1 MLPIRKMNITPKRHP
16 SIAYRLPAD
25 VQEEDLRRHAPLDE
39 PHQNAGFSMIEIS
52 IVILLIS
59 VFAGFALLNIEG
71 IMPGMEANAAL
82 SQTVAQL
89 RRGRELAIAQRRN
102 IEVRFLDNNQI
113 QLVRFDVP
121 NGRTVLS
128 TVILESGI
136 EFQVFNG
143 VPDTPESFGNGAAVD
158 FGGSDTLIFLSDGTL
173 VDAEGNP
180 LHGSVFLG
188 LPDHPETARAVTI
201 LGATGRVRGY
211 RWTGSSWIQ

>member
-1 MLPIRKMNITPKRHP
+1 
-16 SIAYRLPAD
+16 
-25 VQEEDLRRHAPLDE
+25 
-39 PHQNAGFSMIEIS
+39 MIEIS
-52 IVILLIS
+52 IVILFIS
-59 VFAGFALLNIEG
+59 VVAGIALLNIEG

-128 TVILESGI
+128 TVTLESGI
-136 EFQVFNG
+136 EFQLFDG
-143 VPDTPESFGNGAAVD
+143 VPDTPDSFGKGAAVD
-158 FGGSDTLIFLSDGTL
+158 FGGSGTLIFLSDGTL
-173 VDAEGNP
+173 VDAGGNP

-188 LPDHPETARAVTI
+188 LPDHHETARAVTI

>member
-1 MLPIRKMNITPKRHP
+1 MLPIRRMRIIPQRHP
-16 SIAYRLPAD
+16 ARTYRLPAD
-25 VQEEDLRRHAPLDE
+25 VQEEDLRRHAPLDG
-39 PHQNAGFSMIEIS
+39 PHQDAGFSAIEIS

-59 VFAGFALLNIEG
+59 IVAGFALLNIEG

-102 IEVRFLDNNQI
+102 VEVRFLDNNEI
-113 QLVRFDVP
+113 QLLRFDVP

-128 TVILESGI
+128 TVTLESSI
-136 EFQVFNG
+136 EFLLFDG
-143 VPDTPESFGNGAAVD
+143 VPDTPDSFGNGAAVD

-188 LPDHPETARAVTI
+188 LPEHPETARAVTI
-201 LGATGRVRGY
+201 VGATGRVRGY

>member
-1 MLPIRKMNITPKRHP
+1 M
-16 SIAYRLPAD
+16 D
-25 VQEEDLRRHAPLDE
+25 G
-39 PHQNAGFSMIEIS
+39 PHQNAGFSMIEMGV
-52 IVILLIS
+52 VILLIS
-59 VFAGFALLNIEG
+59 IVAGFALLNIEG
-71 IMPGMEANAAL
+71 MVPGTDANSAL

-102 IEVRFLDNNQI
+102 VEVTFLDNNQI

-128 TVILESGI
+128 TVTLESGI
-136 EFQVFNG
+136 EFQVFHG
-143 VPDTPESFGNGAAVD
+143 VPDTPDSFGNGAAVD
-158 FGGSDTLIFLSDGTL
+158 FSDSDTLIFLSDGTL

-180 LHGSVFLG
+180 LHGTVFLG